1 MSNYKT
7 IKGRTIQSLASD
19 VPTAFAGQ
27 LWYNTTSGA
36 YKGVVGSAA
45 WASGVNMLVPASG
58 SGGGTGTQ
66 TSAIIMATGAS
77 AQASYTYNG
86 TSWTSAPTLSSNQSI
101 GSAGGAS
108 STSAIYCGGYTGPPA
123 YSSMTR
129 VEEFSGTAWTT
140 NPTTLNTARKGQGG
154 GGFTTEAVWV
164 AAGVTH
170 PPSPGT
176 NLNSAETFNG
186 STWTTAP
193 GTMTHARQYV
203 AAAGSSTAAVV
214 AGGQIPPPY
223 STYDLCELF
232 DGSTWTAGGTLNQ
245 SRKFPRGNGTQTAAA
260 AYGGNGPPS
269 APQFFTNTEL
279 FDGTSWAN
287 SVVMATGRAEFSSA
301 VTAPQMTAMAIGGE
315 TPSATNAVE
324 ELGMVDTVKTITTS

>member
-1 MSNYKT
+1 MATYKN
-7 IKGRTIQSLASD
+7 IKGTTIQSLASD
-19 VPTAFAGQ
+19 LPTAYVGQ
-27 LWYNTTSGA
+27 VWYNTTTEA
-36 YKGVVGSAA
+36 YKSVVGAAA
-45 WASGVNMLVPASG
+45 WAT
-58 SGGGTGTQ
+58 GGTMVTPSAGSMGGAGTQ
-66 TSAIIMATGAS
+66 TSAVVMATGAS
-77 AQASYTYNG
+77 AASTYTYDG
-86 TSWTSAPTLSSNQSI
+86 SSWTAAPSLASNQSN
-101 GSAGGAS
+101 GSSGGAS
-108 STSAIYCGGYTGPPA
+108 NTSAIYCGGYTGPPA

-129 VEEFSGTAWTT
+129 VEEFNGSAWTT

-232 DGSTWTAGGTLNQ
+232 DGSAWTAGGTLNQ

-260 AYGGNGPPS
+260 AYGGNGPPG

-287 SVVMATGRAEFSSA
+287 SVVMATGRAEFMSA
-301 VTAPQMTAMAIGGE
+301 VTAPQMTALAIGGE
-315 TPSATNAVE
+315 TPSSTDAVE
-324 ELGMVDTVKTITTS
+324 ELGLVDTVETVTTS